1 MGPFKHL
8 SCGHPKSSQW
18 PSRQDQTRQATRS
31 WHLSILPSCWS
42 AQPCL
47 SKRKRSPCPFK
58 ADEGYKNWFIQHC
71 YVTAPHLQQSWI
83 GSSKNLKAH
92 HRRNR
97 LLNLSHFPK
106 LILVCLNCAP
116 FPTKLN
122 LKTCIDSSP
131 QDLLSIWKWSAVI
144 LPVLSSTMVCYN
156 TFLIMGKER
165 KKQSTASAAWF
176 PHIQASIDLL
186 HRGFGTESQKRKL
199 VFNEENNLQSRDSFE
214 KNLQ

>member
-1 MGPFKHL
+1 MGPFKHS

-18 PSRQDQTRQATRS
+18 PSRQDRMRWATRN
-31 WHLSILPSCWS
+31 WHVSILPPCWS

-47 SKRKRSPCPFK
+47 STRERSLSLSLQTR
-58 ADEGYKNWFIQHC
+58 EGYKNWFIQHW
-71 YVTAPHLQQSWI
+71 YVTAPHLQWSWT

-97 LLNLSHFPK
+97 LLNLSHLPK

-131 QDLLSIWKWSAVI
+131 QDLLSIWKWSVVI
-144 LPVLSSTMVCYN
+144 LPALSGTTLCYD
-156 TFLIMGKER
+156 TFLIMWEEKN
-165 KKQSTASAAWF
+165 KQSRAPAAWF
-176 PHIQASIDLL
+176 PPSPSLNWFIASRLWHWKPKEEI
-186 HRGFGTESQKRKL
+186 GF
-199 VFNEENNLQSRDSFE
+199 
-214 KNLQ
+214 